1 MQSFE
6 AKKVIEQKKKQLWLI
21 KRFYRPIYGILSFSL
36 LVTLFIFV
44 GLFLRNIQNIKVK
57 AINWFVVF
65 FGVAGS
71 SIILCIAVAPIFYW
85 DKKVIIL
92 ENEIRDISFWLR

>member
-6 AKKVIEQKKKQLWLI
+6 AKKVIEHKKKQLWLI
-21 KRFYRPIYGILSFSL
+21 KRFYRPIYVILSFSL
-36 LVTLFIFV
+36 LVTLLIFV
-44 GLFLRNIQNIKVK
+44 GLFLRNIQNIEVK

>member
-21 KRFYRPIYGILSFSL
+21 KRFYRPIHVILSFSL
-36 LVTLFIFV
+36 LVTLLIFV
-44 GLFLRNIQNIKVK
+44 GLFLRNIQNIEVK

-71 SIILCIAVAPIFYW
+71 PIILCIAVAPIFYW